1 MSSNPTLSGIITYE
15 GTPVIPQT
23 PSAQLFRK
31 LNALR
36 PAFFTIKREKQKDTL
51 DLEWIQEE
59 ERLRNANEL
68 LQKQVLETVSIRF
81 FFVDTE
87 STIIRDKSYQQPL
100 DISNTISILSK
111 NTLLQCIHKAKHDY
125 TMSQDRGVCSTVSF
139 SLMDILVWNVDVET
153 NYLQQYAET
162 FPPEWIGE
170 DFVKGSLF
178 DDIIFLPSLCI
189 FHSLQ
194 SVYVFLR
201 VDVRTP
207 PPPPAVSHNKKYTR
221 RR

>member
-31 LNALR
+31 LNTLR

-87 STIIRDKSYQQPL
+87 STIIRDKSYQLPL
-100 DISNTISILSK
+100 DVSNTISILSK
-111 NTLLQCIHKAKHDY
+111 NALLQCIHKAKRELN
-125 TMSQDRGVCSTVSF
+125 QDQDAGSTVSF
-139 SLMDILVWNVDVET
+139 SLMDVLVWNVDVET
-153 NYLQQYAET
+153 NFLQQYAET

-201 VDVRTP
+201 VDARTP
-207 PPPPAVSHNKKYTR
+207 PPPVVFHNKKYTR
-221 RR
+221 RRM